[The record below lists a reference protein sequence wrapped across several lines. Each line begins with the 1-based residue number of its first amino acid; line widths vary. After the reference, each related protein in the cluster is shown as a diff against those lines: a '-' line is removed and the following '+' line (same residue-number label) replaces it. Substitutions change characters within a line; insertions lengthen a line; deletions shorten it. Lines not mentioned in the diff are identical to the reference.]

1 VAEKGRRVTSKHV
14 KTLEKAGVKSINT
27 PLEYFDGQIQNPT
40 MNHGKE

>member
-27 PLEYFDGQIQNPT
+27 PLEYLLDKVISQDVID
-40 MNHGKE
+40 K